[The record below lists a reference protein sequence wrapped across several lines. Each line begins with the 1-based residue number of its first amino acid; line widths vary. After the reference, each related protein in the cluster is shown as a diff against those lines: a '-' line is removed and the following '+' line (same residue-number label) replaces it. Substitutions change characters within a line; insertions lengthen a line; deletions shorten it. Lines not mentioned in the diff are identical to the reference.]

1 MIPQVEVSSGKI
13 RGEWVPAMSHVL
25 DKLKGRLKE
34 GLVVS
39 CQAAP
44 GDPLEDTDTI
54 RRIARAVAAAGA
66 AGLRVNSP
74 EHIAA
79 IRKDSTLPIIG
90 IQKRYTHGAI
100 HITPDFAAAAELAAA
115 GASVIALDCTERTW
129 PDGEPWRITIER
141 IHRELELPVMADIA
155 TLEEALA
162 AAAAGAD
169 MVGTTLH
176 GYTERTCMN
185 HSFNWSL
192 LADMVSRIQVP
203 VIAEGHIS
211 SPEEATRALSVGA
224 WCVIV
229 GSAITRPATIATTFI
244 RAMNKRAMAT
254 PAIGVDIGGTS
265 IKAGLVDPAGEVI
278 LITQVPTQAS
288 RGREV
293 IAAGLCEAIRQILSD
308 ARDQGVE
315 PSGLGIA
322 SAGAI
327 DAQDGSVF
335 AATDNLPGWAN
346 FQLRS
351 FAEKQ
356 FNLPTW
362 IVNDAH
368 AAVLAELHF
377 GLGRSL
383 SDFVA
388 ITLGT
393 GVGGGI
399 ICGRKLLTGR
409 HGFAGSIGHHVI
421 REGGRECNCGRRGC
435 LEAYVSTAALIREYG
450 ERGGSI
456 GDGQTIDG
464 QTIDG
469 QAIDGQTVDDAAV
482 AWKINQLAATGD
494 PAAVGAYQVLGEYLA
509 EGVAN
514 IFNLFDPEAVLIS
527 GGLVEGQPQFVARVG
542 ERVAA
547 LLHFGS
553 KRKPCVKAATAGRLA
568 GVQGAAALVFEA
580 RQR

>member
-1 MIPQVEVSSGKI
+1 MIPQVEVSAGKI

-25 DKLKGRLKE
+25 DSLKE

-54 RRIARAVAAAGA
+54 RRIARSVAAAGA

-74 EHIAA
+74 EHIAS

-90 IQKRYTHGAI
+90 IQKRYTNGAI
-100 HITPDFAAAAELAAA
+100 HITPDFASAAALAAA

-129 PDGEPWRITIER
+129 PDGEPWRTMIER

-176 GYTERTCMN
+176 GYTERTCKN

-211 SPEEATRALSVGA
+211 SPEEASRALSVGA

-229 GSAITRPATIATTFI
+229 GSAITRPATIAATFI
-244 RAMNKRAMAT
+244 RTMNKRAIAT

-265 IKAGLVDPAGEVI
+265 IKAGLVDPAGEVT
-278 LITQVPTQAS
+278 LITQVPTQA
-288 RGREV
+288 RGGREV
-293 IAAGLCEAIRQILSD
+293 IAAGLCEAIRQILSA
-308 ARDQGVE
+308 AREQGVE

-346 FQLRS
+346 FQLRR
-351 FAEKQ
+351 FAEEQ

-362 IVNDAH
+362 VVNDAH

-393 GVGGGI
+393 GVGGGVV
-399 ICGRKLLTGR
+399 CGRKLLTGR
-409 HGFAGSIGHHVI
+409 RGFAGSIGHHVI
-421 REGGRECNCGRRGC
+421 RQGGRECNCGRRGC
-435 LEAYVSTAALIREYG
+435 LEAYVSTAALIREYK

-456 GDGQTIDG
+456 T
-464 QTIDG
+464 DG
-469 QAIDGQTVDDAAV
+469 QAIEDAAV
-482 AWKINQLAATGD
+482 AWRINQLATTGA

-542 ERVAA
+542 ERVGA
-547 LLHFGS
+547 LLHFGH
-553 KRKPCVKAATAGRLA
+553 KRKPCVKAATSGRLA

-580 RQR
+580 QR